1 MPHPAILLLL
11 CLSISA
17 TGCAG
22 NKETLLPNDGHSI
35 KRIYEAHFGD
45 IGLNG
50 TLAAREAL
58 NGRPLR
64 TDAGDLTGFVRDAHN
79 ELDRHFPR
87 LPNPTLVM
95 YVFPHL
101 AGPERVPIPGYA
113 TTFPLYRHTEYALPG
128 EANAEA
134 PRRVQDD

>member
-1 MPHPAILLLL
+1 MLRPATLFLL
-11 CLSISA
+11 CLSISVG
-17 TGCAG
+17 GCAG
-22 NKETLLPNDGHSI
+22 SKDTLLPDDGRSI
-35 KRIYEAHFGD
+35 KHIYEQHFGD

-58 NGRPLR
+58 NGRPLQS
-64 TDAGDLTGFVRDAHN
+64 DAGDLRGFVRDAYN

-113 TTFPLYRHTEYALPG
+113 TTFTLYRHTEYALPG
-128 EANAEA
+128 ETHAEE
-134 PRRVQDD
+134 PRRIEDD